1 MKFRKFFINFFIVF
15 FFSHDAFA
23 EISYQQILDEPAN
36 LELNL
41 KYAKEQADK
50 QRYKQTIGTLERLTS
65 LYPTNLEIK
74 LYIFYILFKTDSYE
88 KVFGI
93 I

>member
-1 MKFRKFFINFFIVF
+1 MKYKKIFIIY
-15 FFSHDAFA
+15 FSLFLFCTKTFA
-23 EISYQQILDEPAN
+23 EISYQQILVEPAN
-36 LELNL
+36 LELHL

-74 LYIFYILFKTDSYE
+74 LYLLSILLKTDSYE
-88 KVFGI
+88 I
-93 I
+93 D